1 MGYLPCRVGAKV
13 VAAEIVAG
21 RLEGR
26 AREFPVSTRFLS
38 RQHPAAAESEEVAA
52 TITYLLSD
60 DACT

>member
-1 MGYLPCRVGAKV
+1 V